1 MKAPWQGLCPGAIVY
16 LRLVAEHAHLLLGTD
31 LFDSAAKGCLS
42 LRPAGPAS
50 VLWECRGRRG
60 EGVGD
65 RELGAETDRDRQ
77 THGDG
82 DRERNQSYAQTPQP
96 VISFHRRCQADTWSR
111 SARCVAAGPC
121 GQLAGEWKAAPAYL
135 AVLPSVPWPPRPGDL
150 CRSQEGVERRSFSP
164 PPSLPAFSELVFSCR
179 SRQPFSEGGCTVGSR
194 LWARD
199 LVGSGGLVPSYG
211 LLKIWNLTL
220 AWQCFPRSGYP
231 RCTRGCARGLGPARG
246 LSVREA
252 VALLRPLPPGV
263 GLLLPRGLPVPE
275 RVSEGPGASCGACP
289 PRGSS
294 VLACTEPSRASLSV
308 SR

>member
-150 CRSQEGVERRSFSP
+150 CCSQEGVERRSFSP

-179 SRQPFSEGGCTVGSR
+179 SAVLRRRVHSGFPPVGTGPGGLWWASAELRLAEDLESDPRLAVFSSQWLSQVHTRLCQRPGTSSGPERPGGCGSSAPTASR
-194 LWARD
+194 C
-199 LVGSGGLVPSYG
+199 GPS
-211 LLKIWNLTL
+211 
-220 AWQCFPRSGYP
+220 P
-231 RCTRGCARGLGPARG
+231 
-246 LSVREA
+246 
-252 VALLRPLPPGV
+252 
-263 GLLLPRGLPVPE
+263 
-275 RVSEGPGASCGACP
+275 P
-289 PRGSS
+289 PR
-294 VLACTEPSRASLSV
+294 AASPRESL
-308 SR
+308 